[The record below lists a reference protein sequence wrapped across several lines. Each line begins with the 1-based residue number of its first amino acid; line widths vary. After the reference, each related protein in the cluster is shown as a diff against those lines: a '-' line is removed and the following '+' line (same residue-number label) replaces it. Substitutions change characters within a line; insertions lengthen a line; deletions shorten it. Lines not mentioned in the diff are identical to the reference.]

1 MSKEHIIQEMQR
13 EKIIAIARGLAFDQA
28 VSAAKALYEG
38 GIHFMEVTFDASGK
52 IDDAEVGIAIAAI
65 VKELDGKM
73 HVGAGT
79 VLTTRQVELT
89 KKSGGEFIISPD
101 TNGEIIQR
109 TLELDMV
116 SIPGAMTPTEVIT
129 AHNYG
134 ADFVKVFPASNL
146 GAAYIKAILAPLS
159 NIRLMAV
166 GGISDSN
173 ITEFL
178 AAGCVGAGIGGNLVS
193 RKAIDSGN
201 YEALTEY
208 AQKTIA
214 AAKN

>member
-1 MSKEHIIQEMQR
+1 MSREHIIQKMQQ
-13 EKIIAIARGLAFDQA
+13 EKIIAIARGLTLAQT

-38 GIHFMEVTFDASGK
+38 GIRFMEVTFDASGK
-52 IDDAEVGIAIAAI
+52 TDNVEIGIAIASI
-65 VKELDGKM
+65 VKELCGKM

-89 KKSGGEFIISPD
+89 KESGGEFIISPD
-101 TNGEIIQR
+101 TNGEVIRR
-109 TLELDMV
+109 TVELDMV

-134 ADFVKVFPASNL
+134 ADFVKIFPAGNL

-193 RKAIDSGN
+193 RKVIDAGN
-201 YEALTEY
+201 YVALTEY
-208 AQKTIA
+208 AKKTIA